1 MKKFYEE
8 NRVFSILMIIVL
20 VCVLIIA
27 GLGIRYVLGSN
38 TKSVYGNRLDGIG
51 DVKIDKDMK
60 NSMTNKVKEFEK
72 VDDVTIN
79 IHGKIVNFNITFNDE
94 ITAEEAKNTAIKC
107 LELFEEDYVNFY
119 DIQFLMVNE
128 EYIKNK
134 DAESSAQDKA
144 KTFPILGYKKA
155 GDANISW
162 SHNAG

>member
-20 VCVLIIA
+20 VCLLIIA
-27 GLGIRYVLGSN
+27 GLGVRYIFNSN

-60 NSMTNKVKEFEK
+60 ETMTSKVKEMEK
-72 VDDVTIN
+72 VDNVVIN
-79 IHGKIVNFNITFNDE
+79 IHGKIVYFDITFNDE
-94 ITAEEAKNTAIKC
+94 ITVEEAKNTAIKC
-107 LELFEEDYVNFY
+107 LELFEEDYVNYY

-128 EYIKNK
+128 EFVKNQS
-134 DAESSAQDKA
+134 AESTAE
-144 KTFPILGYKKA
+144 KTNIFPIMGYKKA
-155 GDANISW
+155 GEANISW